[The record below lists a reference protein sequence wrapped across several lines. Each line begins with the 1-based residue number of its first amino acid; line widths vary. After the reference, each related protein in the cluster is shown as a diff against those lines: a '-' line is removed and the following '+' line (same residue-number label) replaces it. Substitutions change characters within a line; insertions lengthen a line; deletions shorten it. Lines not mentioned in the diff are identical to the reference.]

1 MTVKA
6 KTPAIKHYAS
16 TSLKALRALS
26 HPRTSD
32 TLTTM
37 HYPGDVDADQPHAG
51 YRMPDEDDVLWPDS
65 GYGDPDG
72 GTDGGFALTG
82 GHYGAAGVR

>member
-1 MTVKA
+1 
-6 KTPAIKHYAS
+6 
-16 TSLKALRALS
+16 
-26 HPRTSD
+26 
-32 TLTTM
+32 M

-72 GTDGGFALTG
+72 GTDGGFALAG
-82 GHYGAAGVR
+82 GHYGAAGSFATSSMLSGFGLLSSSCSSLWRRKRPC